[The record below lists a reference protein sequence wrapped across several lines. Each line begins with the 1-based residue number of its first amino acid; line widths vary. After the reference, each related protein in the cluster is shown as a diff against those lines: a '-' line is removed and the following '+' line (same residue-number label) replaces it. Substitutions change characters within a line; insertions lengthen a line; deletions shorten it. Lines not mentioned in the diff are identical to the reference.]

1 MGLIK
6 AQFAEYNG
14 RNLIIDERERSLK
27 MINSFGTA
35 SPLFTYEGFG
45 ADIIRFSAG
54 EGVQNHIHEGDHI
67 LFTLLGEGYVIY
79 ENVPHK
85 LTPGVCYF
93 VKGSAAHAIKA
104 VSNLV
109 LIAVGNNHYPAD
121 SEKRMSPVPYDSS
134 LPEEYKV

>member
-6 AQFAEYNG
+6 AQFAEYDG
-14 RNLIIDERERSLK
+14 RNLKIDDGEKPLK
-27 MINSFGTA
+27 MNNSFGTA
-35 SPLFTYEGFG
+35 FPLFTYEGFG

-67 LFTLLGEGYVIY
+67 LFTISGEGYVIY
-79 ENVPHK
+79 EGAPHK
-85 LTPGVCYF
+85 LAPGVCYF

-104 VSNLV
+104 VSTLV
-109 LIAVGNNHYPAD
+109 LIAVGNKHYPAD
-121 SEKRMSPVPYDSS
+121 SEKRMSPVPYDDS